1 MNEFLILAFI
11 FFVGSLSGWCLEV
24 VFRKFFSGANPQH
37 RWINPG
43 FLVGPYL
50 PLYGFGLC
58 TLYLLAGLENFSVI
72 SDPFWNKVVLFI
84 AMAVAMT
91 VIEYIAG
98 VIFILGMHIKLWDYS
113 DQWGNIKGIICPL
126 FSFFWALL
134 SAAYYFLIHPRV
146 LGALA
151 WLSSN
156 LAFSFFIGL
165 FYGVFAVDCF
175 YSFRIVSRIRTLAQ
189 EYDILIRYEELK
201 AHVAETAQRGRERV
215 HFLFALPAHESLA
228 GAVRTYAQKTRSAG
242 ENLRGHIGKLTER
255 KQK

>member
-1 MNEFLILAFI
+1 MNIILTLAFLFAAGCLI
-11 FFVGSLSGWCLEV
+11 GWGIEV
-24 VFRKFFSGANPQH
+24 VFRHFYVH
-37 RWINPG
+37 RKYWINPG

-58 TLYLLAGLENFSVI
+58 ALYLLASLEPLIPIENSA
-72 SDPFWNKVVLFI
+72 WRKTLLFLL
-84 AMAVAMT
+84 MAACMT
-91 VIEYIAG
+91 LIEYIAG
-98 VIFILGMHIKLWDYS
+98 VIFIRKMHVKLWDYS
-113 DQWGNIKGIICPL
+113 GMWGNIQGIICPL